1 MVKRGQKCQ
10 KKGPK
15 IGQKMGP
22 FLAKKR
28 VQKRVQKWVQKW
40 PKNGSIFGPLLEK
53 PEIFRPQK
61 CAFLINFFRSIF
73 GPKPQVAT

>member
-28 VQKRVQKWVQKW
+28 VNFGVQKWVQKW
-40 PKNGSIFGPLLEK
+40 SKNGSIFGPFLKK
-53 PEIFRPQK
+53 PKKIRPQK
-61 CAFLINFFRSIF
+61 SAVLINFFRSIF
-73 GPKPQVAT
+73 GQKPQVAT